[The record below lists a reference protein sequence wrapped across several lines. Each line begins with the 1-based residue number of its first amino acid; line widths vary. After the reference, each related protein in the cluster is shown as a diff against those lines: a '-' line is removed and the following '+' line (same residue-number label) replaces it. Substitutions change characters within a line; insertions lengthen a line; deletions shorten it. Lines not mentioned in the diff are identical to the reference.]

1 MEKPKILAGKND
13 DKDPVKDP
21 GKENAKSNGKE
32 IIAGSGKEA
41 VRVND
46 AEAGA
51 DVPELT
57 RSQTP
62 LRRGI
67 LIPELKSTLKRFE
80 KIGDTFSHQRAERE
94 IEEAA
99 GNEKL
104 MREILSQIAVIAFIG
119 SSGSGKSTR
128 AIQVARDNAIHYI
141 IDDGLLINGS
151 RIIAGTSAKKAK
163 TKLDSVRQALF
174 ADKSR
179 SEVMRRALAE
189 HLPPTVMILGTSD
202 GMLEK
207 ICTNLWLNQPAMLI
221 RIEDISTEDE
231 MQQAKQTRLAE
242 GLHTIPVP
250 SMEIKHE
257 FSGYFS
263 DPLNR
268 IRRRL
273 DRERGVPT
281 IAPEIERTMVRP
293 TFSSL
298 GSYSISDD
306 ALLDLVRIILKK
318 IPGVQDVIR
327 FRTEKRVYGF
337 ALSVDL
343 ELIYGYN
350 AQDALLAA
358 QERIGRYIEEYSS
371 INTVA
376 VDVRARRLVHVRNEE
391 DPGTEDNVP
400 PVKPRGRSKKTEDR
414 G

>member
-1 MEKPKILAGKND
+1 M
-13 DKDPVKDP
+13 DP
-21 GKENAKSNGKE
+21 GRESVHE
-32 IIAGSGKEA
+32 P
-41 VRVND
+41 
-46 AEAGA
+46 
-51 DVPELT
+51 PET
-57 RSQTP
+57 SRAPAQ

-67 LIPELKSTLKRFE
+67 LIPELKATLKRFE
-80 KIGDTFSHQRAERE
+80 KIGDTFGHQRAERQ

-119 SSGSGKSTR
+119 PSGSGKSTR

-151 RIIAGTSAKKAK
+151 RIVAGASAKKAK

-207 ICTNLWLNQPAMLI
+207 ICTNLWLSQPSMLI

-231 MQQAKQTRLAE
+231 MQQAKQTRLSE

-281 IAPEIERTMVRP
+281 VAPEIERTMVRP

-318 IPGVQDVIR
+318 IPGIRDVIR

-350 AQDALLAA
+350 AQDTLLAA

-376 VDVRARRLVHVRNEE
+376 VDVRARRLVHVSTAEE
-391 DPGTEDNVP
+391 PEEEEKAP
-400 PVKPRGRSKKTEDR
+400 PKRTRSSAKKSEDR
-414 G
+414 E

>member
-1 MEKPKILAGKND
+1 MLEQSKLPNKKDIPKESA
-13 DKDPVKDP
+13 
-21 GKENAKSNGKE
+21 
-32 IIAGSGKEA
+32 
-41 VRVND
+41 R
-46 AEAGA
+46 EAGA
-51 DVPELT
+51 GNDADAPENG
-57 RSQTP
+57 RPQAQ
-62 LRRGI
+62 LRRGV
-67 LIPELKSTLKRFE
+67 LIPELMATLKRFE
-80 KIGDTFSHQRAERE
+80 KIGDTLVHQRAEKQ

-104 MREILSQIAVIAFIG
+104 MREILAQITVIAFIG
-119 SSGSGKSTR
+119 PSGSGKSTR
-128 AIQVARDNAIHYI
+128 AIQVARDNAIYFI

-151 RIIAGTSAKKAK
+151 RIIAGASAKKAK

-179 SEVMRRALAE
+179 SEMMRRALAE
-189 HLPPTVMILGTSD
+189 HLPTTIMILGTSD
-202 GMLEK
+202 AMLEK
-207 ICTNLWLNQPAMLI
+207 ICDNLWLPQPAMLI

-298 GSYSISDD
+298 GSYSISDE
-306 ALLDLVRIILKK
+306 ALLDLVRIILRK
-318 IPGVQDVIR
+318 IPGVHDVIR

-350 AQDALLAA
+350 AQDTLLAA

-376 VDVRARRLVHVRNEE
+376 VDVRARRLVHERADTDTGEK
-391 DPGTEDNVP
+391 DMRKATET
-400 PVKPRGRSKKTEDR
+400 RRRTSERRRT
-414 G
+414 

>member
-1 MEKPKILAGKND
+1 LEQSGTPSNKNSGR
-13 DKDPVKDP
+13 DPVKKD
-21 GKENAKSNGKE
+21 GKDSVRINGRDGAAEEPESAKPQ
-32 IIAGSGKEA
+32 A
-41 VRVND
+41 
-46 AEAGA
+46 
-51 DVPELT
+51 
-57 RSQTP
+57 Q
-62 LRRGI
+62 LRRGV
-67 LIPELKSTLKRFE
+67 LIPELVATLKRFE
-80 KIGDTFSHQRAERE
+80 KIGDTFVHQRAEKE

-104 MREILSQIAVIAFIG
+104 MREILSRIAVIAFIG
-119 SSGSGKSTR
+119 PSGSGKSTR
-128 AIQVARDNAIHYI
+128 AIQVARDNAIYYI

-179 SEVMRRALAE
+179 SAVMRRALAE
-189 HLPPTVMILGTSD
+189 HLPTTVMILGTSD

-207 ICTNLWLNQPAMLI
+207 ICANLWLSQPAMLI

-231 MQQAKQTRLAE
+231 MQQAKQTRQAE

-273 DRERGVPT
+273 DKERGVPT
-281 IAPEIERTMVRP
+281 VAPEIERTMVRP

-298 GSYSISDD
+298 GSYSISDE
-306 ALLDLVRIILKK
+306 ALLDLVRIILRK
-318 IPGVQDVIR
+318 IPGVYDVIR
-327 FRTEKRVYGF
+327 FSTEKRVYGF

-343 ELIYGYN
+343 ALIYGYN
-350 AQDALLAA
+350 AQDTLLAA

-376 VDVRARRLVHVRNEE
+376 VDVRARRLVHVRTGSENEE
-391 DPGTEDNVP
+391 DEQT
-400 PVKPRGRSKKTEDR
+400 PVS
-414 G
+414 